1 MTEPERPR
9 PEAASGDGEALPSD
23 PCENCGDRHDR
34 HSAADLGHCR
44 SVLTSESGAVE
55 RVAEA
60 LRKHPDKTH
69 TVYEQ
74 ADAVLDAL
82 GLEQVGWYN
91 VFVGPNGN
99 PGDRVE
105 VGVQSFHPTEAGWES
120 EPVYRLAASG
130 SRPQGGAT

>member
-1 MTEPERPR
+1 MTAPTGPESTPLAGEYESVLRA
-9 PEAASGDGEALPSD
+9 EAEVEASSRYASGYSTAYSHGF
-23 PCENCGDRHDR
+23 
-34 HSAADLGHCR
+34 
-44 SVLTSESGAVE
+44 TSGVDW
-55 RVAEA
+55 
-60 LRKHPDKTH
+60 L
-69 TVYEQ
+69 
-74 ADAVLDAL
+74 LDAL

-130 SRPQGGAT
+130 RKDSDRG